1 MGKRRYE
8 LDTRVLAVFFFVAI
22 PFLAVG
28 ALIVI
33 NVARASLQS
42 SVGDSFEQRALETK
56 LNVENYV
63 ADQFLFL
70 RQLSL
75 DSNLRSGLAA
85 PARKAEDDRKNEQ
98 AWSSGDTNLLRS
110 IVGSPLAARLRE
122 VKEIHPGIKLL
133 QVIDGNGRLL
143 ASTAH
148 GGRFANQDTNFFRAV
163 TGAPAE
169 QMGYVGDI
177 QRPAN
182 STTAVLEL
190 VYPIRDASDGH
201 LLGALRAL
209 LDAFDL
215 YNHVLAPVRVGS
227 TGRALLLRS
236 EDGLILA
243 SDENQSVLN
252 DRFSAYP
259 VIQAAQVVRRGH
271 WLLPEVKTKDA
282 AGQAVSEPRRVAGY
296 CAVDKIPGV
305 HWTLVIQQDLDE
317 ASAPIRGITWSLLL
331 HFVAVFA
338 VSVILAFYFSFK
350 LESPVIE
357 DELHLHEEHVPQ
369 GWRATG
375 TEGS

>member
-1 MGKRRYE
+1 MEKRHYE

-33 NVARASLQS
+33 NVARASLETA
-42 SVGDSFEQRALETK
+42 VGDSFEQRALELK
-56 LNVENYV
+56 LNVEGYV

-75 DSNLRSGLAA
+75 DPGLRTALAA
-85 PARKAEDDRKNEQ
+85 PARKIEDDKKHEQ
-98 AWSSGDTNLLRS
+98 AWAAGDADLQRT
-110 IVGSPLAARLRE
+110 IVGSPLAGRLRE
-122 VKEIHPGIKLL
+122 VAQVHPGIKML
-133 QVIDGNGRLL
+133 QLIDQNGRLV
-143 ASTAH
+143 ASTAR
-148 GGRFANQDTNFFRAV
+148 GGRFANQDANFFRGISGGSV
-163 TGAPAE
+163 E

-177 QRPAN
+177 QRPPN

-201 LLGALRAL
+201 LMGALRSMV
-209 LDAFDL
+209 DAFDL

-227 TGRALLLRS
+227 TGRAVLLRS

-243 SDENQSVLN
+243 SDDNRSVLS
-252 DRFSAYP
+252 DLFPAYP
-259 VIQAAQVVRRGH
+259 VIQAAQVVRKGH

-282 AGQAVSEPRRVAGY
+282 AGQTIREPKRVAGY

-317 ASAPIRGITWSLLL
+317 AIAPVRGITWSLLL
-331 HFVAVFA
+331 HFLAVFA
-338 VSVILAFYFSFK
+338 VSIVLAFYFSFK
-350 LESPVIE
+350 LETPVIE
-357 DELHLHEEHVPQ
+357 DELHLHEEHLPQ
-369 GWRATG
+369 AWRRTG